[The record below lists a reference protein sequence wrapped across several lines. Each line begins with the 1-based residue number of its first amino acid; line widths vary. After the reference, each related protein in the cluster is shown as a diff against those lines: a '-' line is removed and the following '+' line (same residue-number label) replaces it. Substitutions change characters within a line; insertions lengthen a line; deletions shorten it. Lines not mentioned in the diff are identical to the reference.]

1 VTRLLLRRLL
11 EAISIDSTDSGS
23 DGESGDDRFTGSL
36 LDWSVNYGHGPDG
49 GRGEAARE
57 MAQIQEKAAV
67 LDEQDQHRR

>member
-1 VTRLLLRRLL
+1 MTRLLLRRLL
-11 EAISIDSTDSGS
+11 NALAGD
-23 DGESGDDRFTGSL
+23 DGESDDEGQFTGSL

-57 MAQIQEKAAV
+57 MAQIREKAEL

>member
-1 VTRLLLRRLL
+1 MTRLLLRRLL
-11 EAISIDSTDSGS
+11 EAISSDGTDSGS
-23 DGESGDDRFTGSL
+23 DDESSDDGFAGSL

-57 MAQIQEKAAV
+57 MAQIQEQAEV

>member
-1 VTRLLLRRLL
+1 MIGRLIGKLLNATSN
-11 EAISIDSTDSGS
+11 EDSESGS
-23 DGESGDDRFTGSL
+23 ESRFTGSL

-57 MAQIQEKAAV
+57 MAQIQSKAEL